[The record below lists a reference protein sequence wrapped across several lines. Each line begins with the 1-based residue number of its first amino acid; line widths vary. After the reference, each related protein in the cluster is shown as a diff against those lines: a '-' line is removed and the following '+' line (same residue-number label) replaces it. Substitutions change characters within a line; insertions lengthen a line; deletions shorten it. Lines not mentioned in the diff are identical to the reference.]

1 MNEMRNI
8 ELFNRYS
15 GMSGEERGRESD
27 GKIEKNGR
35 QRNDDRKKT
44 VIEIEIELE
53 IPLNHENTEQRNIRQ
68 LRKL

>member
-27 GKIEKNGR
+27 GKKEKNGR